1 MNIKNGGAAFP
12 SEGGH
17 RFAVGNDIR
26 KTLPSQGMSLRD
38 YFAAKA
44 MQSILVCDAAS
55 AISSAKDSETVGQ
68 YVARQSYEMAD
79 SMLKEKGK
87 NE

>member
-1 MNIKNGGAAFP
+1 MSKDSGGPAFP
-12 SEGGH
+12 SEGGN

-26 KTLPSQGMSLRD
+26 RTLPSQGMNLRD

-55 AISSAKDSETVGQ
+55 VISSAKDGETVGQ
-68 YVARQSYEMAD
+68 YVARQSYGLAD
-79 SMLKEKGK
+79 IMLKERNKT
-87 NE
+87 